1 MLPKSVTTP
10 FVALILI
17 SLLVSAFAFPASS
30 GAVEDAQQA
39 EYIPGELIVGVD
51 VRQVKSSADLAAVAA
66 SAGVVVEE
74 VSVNRDAYLLGFKSD
89 EQAAQAI
96 DALRAAPGVLYVERN
111 GVMRIPPLDSLEAKT
126 GSENL
131 PTIEAYNPNDELR
144 SYQWHLDKILY
155 QLTAAPE
162 YNPPCIVVLDTGVD
176 YTHADLRDKVI
187 KGRDYF
193 DNDNDPMDAN
203 GHGTHVAGI
212 AAGMTN
218 NIIGISGVSP
228 RSNILAVRVLGPG
241 GWGTWWMVAQGIKW
255 ANSRTSTACGGQ
267 EPKIYNLSLG
277 GDDYSATVSTAIAG
291 AYAKGRLVAVAAGNS
306 NSSAYFYPGSDPKA
320 FGVAATEENDRRTV
334 FSNYDTAADRWVDIA
349 APGWNILS
357 TVPGGYAYY
366 SGTSMATPVVAG
378 LAARVWAKYPT
389 YTLAQ
394 LRTRIQA
401 TADSTGGFPRSIK
414 RVNLYR
420 ALGGTGRTLQGQ
432 VFDAANV
439 APLAGARVIVSQGG
453 TTFCTTT
460 TKKSGFYTCP
470 GLPAAGTYL
479 IEVSRSGRPTL
490 KQSWS
495 VGDRRFNANLAM
507 TKNLGSST
515 ANSWTTTIMWT
526 GWQPY
531 ESKGLEFDIWLV
543 DPDAGPTCYSTWSNP
558 VDADPWNILLPV
570 DSWARGQTEAA
581 WIKKAYGG
589 TLQVWVTLWDGA
601 YNTWPDTARITGS
614 GLLFRVYK
622 NTKQVAALRAPTS
635 PTTDTADNWFV
646 GTINLD
652 TNKWTSVNRIKTDGQ
667 LPSCVMVP

>member
-10 FVALILI
+10 FVAFVLI

-30 GAVEDAQQA
+30 GAVKDAQQA

-51 VRQVKSSADLAAVAA
+51 VRQVKSSADIASVAA
-66 SAGVVVEE
+66 SVGVVIEE

-89 EQAAQAI
+89 EQATEAI

-111 GVMRIPPLDSLEAKT
+111 GIMRIPPLDSLEAKT

-155 QLTAAPE
+155 QLTAEPE
-162 YNPPCIVVLDTGVD
+162 YDPPCIVVLDTGVD
-176 YTHADLRDKVI
+176 YTHADLHDKVI
-187 KGRDYF
+187 KGRDFF

-228 RSNILAVRVLGPG
+228 RSNILAVRVLGPS
-241 GWGTWWMVAQGIKW
+241 GWGTWWMVAQGIEW

-267 EPKIYNLSLG
+267 DPRIYNLSLG
-277 GDDYSATVSTAIAG
+277 GDDYSAIVSTAIAG
-291 AYAKGRLVAVAAGNS
+291 AYAKGRLVTAAAGNS
-306 NSSAYFYPGSDPKA
+306 NSSAYIYPGSDPKA
-320 FGVAATEENDRRTV
+320 FGVAATEENDRRTF

-366 SGTSMATPVVAG
+366 SGTSMAAPVVAG

-401 TADSTGGFPRSIK
+401 TADSTGGFPRTIR

-439 APLAGARVIVSQGG
+439 APLAGASVIVSQGG
-453 TTFCTTT
+453 TTFCTTW

-470 GLPAAGTYL
+470 SLPAAGRYL
-479 IEVSRSGRPTL
+479 IEVSKSGHPTV

-495 VGDRRFNANLAM
+495 VGARRFNANLAM
-507 TKNLGSST
+507 SRNLGSSK
-515 ANSWTTTIMWT
+515 ANNWTTTIMWT

-543 DPDAGPTCYSTWSNP
+543 DPGSVPTCYSTWSNP
-558 VDADPWNILLPV
+558 IDDDPWNILLPV

-614 GLLFRVYK
+614 RLLFRVYK
-622 NTKQVAALRAPTS
+622 NNKQVAALRAPNS
-635 PTTDTADNWFV
+635 PTTNTADNWFV

-652 TNKWTSVNRIKTDGQ
+652 TNKWTSANQIKTDGQ